1 MTAECPGNGNFFR
14 CGVPEKTTLYRR
26 MPEERIQHAVQL
38 AHNVRPDRLVAA
50 FHTIFTDGSIQ
61 QT

>member
-1 MTAECPGNGNFFR
+1 MGTFSG